1 MTREQTAA
9 AAKPSFEE
17 VLANVIQVAQGM
29 LGETKAVR
37 SPVVAADDPRASE
50 VSPQRR
56 LRQTLENLEP
66 ETALKVRTLMI
77 AGRDRQDV
85 ATVRLSMS
93 LDDSEA
99 AFAAAARD
107 ASENGPLLADYLRR
121 GHALACAAAIDIERP
136 IANWAPAAEMTLD
149 ERAWRSF
156 GRQLASSE
164 PDDWQFLGCVEP
176 GAQEITRLYVK
187 LLDNAWWSFQSVLD
201 RPSVASVTKEKR
213 SLSSR
218 RSKGVIASSLSVL
231 ATRLAA
237 SNGASSNGA
246 KVTSARSAGSASAQ
260 GRALRR
266 AARAIRARVGQQS
279 AADVS
284 ARA

>member
-9 AAKPSFEE
+9 AAKPTFEE
-17 VLANVIQVAQGM
+17 VLANLIQVAQGT
-29 LGETKAVR
+29 LGETKPQKV
-37 SPVVAADDPRASE
+37 SPAGTDEARASE
-50 VSPQRR
+50 VTPQRR
-56 LRQTLENLEP
+56 LRQALEGLEP

-85 ATVRLSMS
+85 ATVRLSMT

-121 GHALACAAAIDIERP
+121 GHALACAAAIDLERP

-164 PDDWQFLGCVEP
+164 PEDWQFLGCVEP

-237 SNGASSNGA
+237 TGGG
-246 KVTSARSAGSASAQ
+246 KVPPARSTGSSSGQ

-279 AADVS
+279 GADS